1 MESAAAGVLVAAVAL
16 YTVGMGLSFVLQG
29 GRGLLTSSAIVT
41 LAGAMDVIFGGTIIV
56 GHGAFEM
63 NLYRLPPLG
72 MLQIRADPL
81 TGLFLILIG
90 AVSIGVAV
98 YSAGYMRR
106 FTGAGY
112 RTYSFLLNLLVLSL
126 LGVVL
131 ANDLPLFLIAWET
144 MSIVSY
150 LLVAFEHDDEHAAD
164 AGFFMLAM
172 SQLGTG
178 AFLIGFLLLGG
189 SVHGLGFDQMRA
201 GMSEVPEA
209 VRTGAFLF
217 LFFGFGTKAGIAP
230 LHVWLPIA
238 HPAAPS
244 NISALLSA
252 IIINMGVYG
261 IIRFAVE
268 MVGTGPAWWGFTVSA
283 IGAISAI
290 LGILYALMERDIK
303 RFLAYS
309 SVENIGIILIG
320 VGASMMYASLH
331 LPVLAALAM
340 IAALFHTVNHAAYKG
355 LLFLGAGAIDSAT
368 GIRNMDRLGGLIRFM
383 PWTAGLFLIGALSIA
398 ALPPFNGFIS
408 EWLTLESL
416 IQSFHISHL
425 GLHDLQ
431 WRLGIALVGALL
443 ALTAGLAVTAF
454 VKAYGVTFL
463 GVPRTAG
470 LARVREVRLSMRWG
484 MGVLALEALV
494 LGVLPTTFIPAFA
507 RVAATLYGPNIAN
520 VVVPPVYT
528 RPGDYPLLIHLG
540 GALFHP
546 IVPAPGPIVIPA
558 YASFA
563 AASPTY
569 LAISFLLG
577 VPLVGAI
584 GWLIMRV
591 RSARHADV
599 WAGGIELYTSNYQYT
614 SSSYAN
620 PIRIIFGMIFRPR
633 KEAETRIGSSPY
645 FRLAID
651 YRASV
656 VPFFER
662 YAYPAIVG
670 PVVQLAKNIGIVQS
684 GSVNLY
690 LLYFLGILVIALLGL
705 Q

>member
-1 MESAAAGVLVAAVAL
+1 M
-16 YTVGMGLSFVLQG
+16 
-29 GRGLLTSSAIVT
+29 
-41 LAGAMDVIFGGTIIV
+41 
-56 GHGAFEM
+56 
-63 NLYRLPPLG
+63 
-72 MLQIRADPL
+72 
-81 TGLFLILIG
+81 
-90 AVSIGVAV
+90 
-98 YSAGYMRR
+98 
-106 FTGAGY
+106 
-112 RTYSFLLNLLVLSL
+112 
-126 LGVVL
+126 
-131 ANDLPLFLIAWET
+131 AWES

-150 LLVAFEHDDEHAAD
+150 LLVAFEHDDQPAAD

-178 AFLIGFLLLGG
+178 TFLVAFFLLGG
-189 SVHGLGFDQMRA
+189 PLHTLNFEQMRA
-201 GMSEVPEA
+201 GMSAVPEA

-217 LFFGFGTKAGIAP
+217 FFFGFGAKAGIVP

-252 IIINMGVYG
+252 VIINMGVYG

-283 IGAISAI
+283 IGGISAI

-355 LLFLGAGAIDSAT
+355 LLFLGAGAVDSAT
-368 GIRNMDRLGGLIRFM
+368 GTRNMDQLGGLIRFM

-425 GLHDLQ
+425 GLHELE

-454 VKAYGVTFL
+454 AKAYGITFL
-463 GVPRTAG
+463 GIRRSSNLDLPG
-470 LARVREVRLSMRWG
+470 EVRLSMRWG
-484 MGVLALEALV
+484 MGFLALEALV

-507 RVAATLYGPNIAN
+507 RVAATLYGPDIAN
-520 VVVPPVYT
+520 AVVPPVYAH
-528 RPGDYPLLIHLG
+528 PQDYALLVHLG
-540 GALFHP
+540 GALFRP

-569 LAISFLLG
+569 LAISFLTG
-577 VPLVGAI
+577 VTVVGGI

-591 RSARHADV
+591 RAARQAEV
-599 WAGGIELYTSNYQYT
+599 WAGGIEVYSSNYQYT

-620 PIRIIFGMIFRPR
+620 PIRIIFGMIYRPR
-633 KEAETRIGSSPY
+633 KEAQTRFASSRY
-645 FRLAID
+645 FRLAVD

-656 VPFFER
+656 VPFFEQ
-662 YAYPAIVG
+662 YAYPA
-670 PVVQLAKNIGIVQS
+670 VVKPLTQLAKDVSVVQS
-684 GSVNLY
+684 GSINLY
-690 LLYFLGILVIALLGL
+690 LLYFLGILIIALLGF